1 MKSTARRGATLA
13 AAGLIA
19 IAGAGV
25 LTACGSSGGGSA
37 SSSAASSSAAPTQSE
52 GGAGM
57 IGPVIVE
64 PGQTT
69 AEVQV
74 GRIITFKVDDV
85 AAWTIESS
93 DPAVVAVTP
102 GKDDGS
108 AQFLPGGEALASGTA
123 TVTLKNATTSE
134 EWVVTVAVTQ

>member
-1 MKSTARRGATLA
+1 MQFSRRGTTLA

-25 LTACGSSGGGSA
+25 LTACGSSGG
-37 SSSAASSSAAPTQSE
+37 SSSSTSAAASSSAAPTTSE

-64 PGQTT
+64 PGATT
-69 AEVQV
+69 AEVAV
-74 GRIITFKVDDV
+74 GRMITFKVDDV
-85 AAWTIESS
+85 KAWTIESS
-93 DPAVVAVTP
+93 DPAVLAVTQ

-108 AQFLPGGEALASGTA
+108 AQFLPGGEALAAGTA
-123 TVTLKNATTSE
+123 TVTLKNSTTNE
-134 EWVVTVAVTQ
+134 EWTVAVTVTQ

>member
-1 MKSTARRGATLA
+1 MKSTTRRGITLA

-25 LTACGSSGGGSA
+25 LTACGSSGGGSS
-37 SSSAASSSAAPTQSE
+37 SSSAASSSAAPTPDQ

-69 AEVQV
+69 AEAAV
-74 GRIITFKVDDV
+74 GRVVTFNVDDV
-85 AAWTIESS
+85 TAWTIESS
-93 DPAVVAVTP
+93 DPAVLAVTP

-108 AQFLPGGEALASGTA
+108 AQFLPGGEALAAGTA
-123 TVTLKNATTSE
+123 TVTLKNSGSGE
-134 EWVVTVAVTQ
+134 EWVVTVTVTQ